1 MQPEPDDYPDSPA
14 HPGSPLRSV
23 GDRHDDAELGP
34 DEQRAWRSF
43 VEGTQALLTHLD
55 RELVRDSDL
64 GLGEYMV
71 LEVLADHPM
80 LRMTDL
86 AGGALASRSTI
97 SRQVSRL
104 VELGD
109 VERVPDTNDA
119 RNRLVRI
126 TPAGR
131 EHLRRAAAGHAARV
145 RRHLL
150 GPLERSP
157 GNLGDIE
164 TFFEDVR
171 DGL

>member
-1 MQPEPDDYPDSPA
+1 MYSTGDDLQPQAGGRVYPLHAAGASDQSL
-14 HPGSPLRSV
+14 S
-23 GDRHDDAELGP
+23 P

-55 RELVRDSDL
+55 RELVDEADL
-64 GLGEYMV
+64 GLGEYMI
-71 LEVLADHPM
+71 LEALAAHPV

-86 AGGALASRSTI
+86 AGGGLASRSTI

-109 VERVPDTNDA
+109 VERISDTSDA

-126 TPAGR
+126 TDTGR
-131 EHLRRAAAGHAARV
+131 AHLRRATGGHADRV

-150 GPLERSP
+150 AHVDPRP
-157 GNLGDIE
+157 GHIGDLDA
-164 TFFEDVR
+164 FFR
-171 DGL
+171 DIREGLQ